1 MRRKKETRD
10 FFKPIYNRSQR
21 NKTKRNNNEK
31 EEVENIVEQ
40 EYIQKLLIWIFA
52 NGHEREDKEKVG
64 NFASFRVIPR
74 AKPTE
79 WTREL

>member
-10 FFKPIYNRSQR
+10 FFKPIQ

-31 EEVENIVEQ
+31 EENIVEQ

>member
-1 MRRKKETRD
+1 MIFVKNKKKKE
-10 FFKPIYNRSQR
+10 
-21 NKTKRNNNEK
+21 
-31 EEVENIVEQ
+31 ENILGGKYSKIVV
-40 EYIQKLLIWIFA
+40 IWIFA